1 MHPKATHAK
10 ATIHIAKYLRDTS
23 HQGIILHPMPDKAFD
38 VFADAD
44 FVGNWHRMT
53 GSDDPSTAKSR
64 SDYVILYAGCP
75 IAWTSKLQ
83 MIITLS
89 SYEAE
94 YVALSESLRDT
105 IPLMNLINEF
115 KQHGFEVINKQGTK
129 GLLQSF
135 QRQLWSTQTG
145 SSTKDATLH

>member
-1 MHPKATHAK
+1 
-10 ATIHIAKYLRDTS
+10 
-23 HQGIILHPMPDKAFD
+23 
-38 VFADAD
+38 
-44 FVGNWHRMT
+44 
-53 GSDDPSTAKSR
+53 
-64 SDYVILYAGCP
+64 
-75 IAWTSKLQ
+75 

-115 KQHGFEVINKQGTK
+115 KQHGFEVITKQGTK

-145 SSTKDATLH
+145 SSTKDVTLH